1 MDASGRPYK
10 VVKYATDVTK
20 QVQAAH
26 MMQQAVAETQSV
38 VEAAKADDL
47 THRIPLDGKTG
58 DIRTLCA
65 GVNDLLD
72 GMSGIIADI
81 TVASDTI
88 PAASGEIPTVKIGR
102 ASCREIA
109 CK

>member
-1 MDASGRPYK
+1 
-10 VVKYATDVTK
+10 
-20 QVQAAH
+20 

-81 TVASDTI
+81 KVASDTI
-88 PAASGEIPTVKIGR
+88 AAASGEISTGSRSEEHTSELQSLMRISYAVFCLKKTTKPTQIPKNQT
-102 ASCREIA
+102 
-109 CK
+109 